1 MPILRMKGV
10 TQSYDMYDSQL
21 YKKAKTVMKEIMMW
35 LLYLIIFQLLS
46 NDKLQV
52 SFIMILIHLSLHQI
66 NIIIPEL
73 WCPII

>member
-35 LLYLIIFQLLS
+35 LLYLITFQVLS

-66 NIIIPEL
+66 NIIITEL